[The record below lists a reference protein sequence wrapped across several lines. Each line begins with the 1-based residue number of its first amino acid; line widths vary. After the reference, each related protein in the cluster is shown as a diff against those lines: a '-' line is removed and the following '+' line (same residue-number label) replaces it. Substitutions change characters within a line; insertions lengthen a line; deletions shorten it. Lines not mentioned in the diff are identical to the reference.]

1 MGYEFLERS
10 WNIKWQ
16 LPVTPTLS
24 SPAQYF
30 QVLDE
35 RKAKFC
41 LSMKTA
47 KMMLQVYM
55 FYPLCFYFQKS
66 KKRKKCN
73 VATQTEDGYEAQS
86 EAAPAWSKER
96 TSKEV
101 EETWSLAEQVKEA
114 AQTAM
119 QLTGFVYEETSG
131 MYYDYSTGYYYNAV
145 SKLC

>member
-1 MGYEFLERS
+1 MIFR
-10 WNIKWQ
+10 NIKWQ
-16 LPVTPTLS
+16 LPATPTLS

-35 RKAKFC
+35 GKAKFC
-41 LSMKTA
+41 SSMKTA
-47 KMMLQVYM
+47 KMMLQVYL

-66 KKRKKCN
+66 KKRKRCN
-73 VATQTEDGYEAQS
+73 AATQTEDECEAQP

-96 TSKEV
+96 TNKEV
-101 EETWSLAEQVKEA
+101 EETWSLAEQVKDA
-114 AQTAM
+114 AQNAM